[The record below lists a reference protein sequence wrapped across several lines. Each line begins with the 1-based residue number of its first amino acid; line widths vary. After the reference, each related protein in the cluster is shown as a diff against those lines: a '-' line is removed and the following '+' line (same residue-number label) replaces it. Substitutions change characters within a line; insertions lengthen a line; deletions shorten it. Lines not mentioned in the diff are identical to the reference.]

1 MHLNRVIKAYD
12 LDMFY
17 IADPGHGGPALV
29 ANTYLEGSYTEVYP
43 NVGQDEAG
51 LKPMRSFRPSRWRRY
66 PPNSD
71 PLKR

>member
-17 IADPGHGGPALV
+17 IAGPGHGGPALV

-43 NVGQDEAG
+43 NFGQDEAG
-51 LKPMRSFRPSRWRRY
+51 LTGPCVV
-66 PPNSD
+66 SD
-71 PLKR
+71 PLAGDAIRLILTH